1 MTPASATT
9 QKAYST
15 AIALNNV
22 GVSLLERHSY
32 DHALEAFNEA
42 VMTMRKVV
50 SEDRTPGAV
59 DFCPVALG
67 ASLQKARHNLRTCI
81 SFRSDPHLN
90 VVVLNEEEK
99 EKLIDLV
106 LQEGSSLPITPL
118 IRIELQGRSLR
129 DLVENPNVNHDSSI
143 ILYNYGRCCKCL
155 AWVASTA
162 YSAEHYYCSAFH
174 LLELSHALLN
184 GSQDKMDDTSSTVDE
199 VENLPISILILHS
212 LSSVAMI
219 LGMEEATQQI
229 IMMNFLEAKETAEGL
244 LSIYSRVTHNAA
256 AAA

>member
-1 MTPASATT
+1 L
-9 QKAYST
+9 K
-15 AIALNNV
+15 
-22 GVSLLERHSY
+22 
-32 DHALEAFNEA
+32 
-42 VMTMRKVV
+42 
-50 SEDRTPGAV
+50 
-59 DFCPVALG
+59 
-67 ASLQKARHNLRTCI
+67 TCN
-81 SFRSDPHLN
+81 SFRSDRQLN

-99 EKLIDLV
+99 EKLINLV
-106 LQEGSSLPITPL
+106 LQKDSGLPISTTAPL

-129 DLVENPNVNHDSSI
+129 ELVENPNVNHESSI

-162 YSAEHYYCSAFH
+162 YRAEHYYCSAFH

-184 GSQDKMDDTSSTVDE
+184 DSQGKTDDTSSTADE
-199 VENLPISILILHS
+199 LEDLPISILILHS

-219 LGMEEATQQI
+219 LGMEEATQQT

-244 LSIYSRVTHNAA
+244 LSIYSQAAHNAA